1 MTDMTDMTD
10 LGSRTARTMEKV
22 TLAGVAL
29 ALVMSG
35 WALVTTL
42 DDDDQERLV
51 EQRLVC
57 LELPG
62 PNDCGADGR

>member
-1 MTDMTDMTD
+1 VPAAAAHGRST
-10 LGSRTARTMEKV
+10 
-22 TLAGVAL
+22 TLGVAATGIVL
-29 ALVMSG
+29 SLLMSG
-35 WALVTTL
+35 WALATTF
-42 DDDDQERLV
+42 DDDEEYRQSI

>member
-1 MTDMTDMTD
+1 MRTDQI
-10 LGSRTARTMEKV
+10 SRTTTGI

-29 ALVMSG
+29 SLIMSG
-35 WALVTTL
+35 WALIESF
-42 DDDDQERLV
+42 DDDEDRHTI

-62 PNDCGADGR
+62 PNDCGADAR

>member
-1 MTDMTDMTD
+1 MQTVEI
-10 LGSRTARTMEKV
+10 SRTTLGM

-29 ALVMSG
+29 SLLMSG
-35 WALVTTL
+35 WALVDSF
-42 DDDDQERLV
+42 DDDEDRQII

-62 PNDCGADGR
+62 PNDCGADAR